1 MLRKLSLILGIF
13 LFSNCS
19 SDRQFQPVEQTKVLM
34 DTFIQISIYDQNRP
48 QEELHRIVELAFKRI
63 EEIERITN
71 NYNDSSFISMINR
84 EAAKRA
90 IVLDSIMYDL
100 VLESDRI
107 NKLSDGAFDITTS
120 GIKQLWDFSADNP
133 RIPGDSLLLRQLRWV
148 GADHLK
154 LKDHNLQFDSP
165 EVKID
170 LGGIAKGYAVDQA
183 IDVLKQEGITD
194 AIVNAGGNLRT
205 LCSDLTRGLRRVW
218 IKHPRQSDSLF
229 GFFQM
234 DEGCVA
240 TSGDYERYF
249 IFDSVRYHHIFDPK
263 TGYPARG
270 CVSVTIKAST
280 ATEADGLSTAVFVL
294 GLQRGMELIE
304 RLTNVEGIII
314 FEQDGK
320 LKWKASTGLK
330 KKFKIR

>member
-1 MLRKLSLILGIF
+1 MLKKISLILIIF
-13 LFSNCS
+13 LFSVCS
-19 SDRQFQPVEQTKVLM
+19 SDQQLQPVERTKVLM

-48 QEELHRIVELAFKRI
+48 QEELRQIVDLAFKRI
-63 EEIERITN
+63 EEIERIINT
-71 NYNDSSFISMINR
+71 YDDSSFISMLNR
-84 EAAKRA
+84 EAANRA

-100 VLESDRI
+100 MLESDRI
-107 NKLSDGAFDITTS
+107 NKLSGGAFDITTGS
-120 GIKQLWDFSADNP
+120 IKLLWNFSADNP
-133 RIPGDSLLLRQLRWV
+133 RIPGDSILLRQLRWV
-148 GADHLK
+148 GADYLK
-154 LKDHNLQFDSP
+154 LEDHSLQFDSP
-165 EVKID
+165 EVRID

-183 IDVLKQEGITD
+183 IDVLKKHGITD

-205 LCSDLTRGLRRVW
+205 LCSDLTRGKRRVW

-229 GFFQM
+229 GFFRM
-234 DEGCVA
+234 DDGCVA
-240 TSGDYERYF
+240 TSGDYERFF

-280 ATEADGLSTAVFVL
+280 ATEADALSTAVFVL

-304 RLTNVEGIII
+304 QLPNVEGIII

-320 LKWKASTGLK
+320 LQWKASSGLK
-330 KKFKIR
+330 KKFKTT